1 MPYANNTRLLANG
14 FGINSIDGRP
24 FEKRILLMVF
34 CAPSTRYRLSWC
46 SVTHRELFAQR
57 VRKLRRAA
65 KLSLERAA
73 ERGSITGNFWG
84 DVERSKKVPSL
95 DTIVAMAKGLG
106 VSPSTLL
113 LLEREEDPR
122 EIRKQIDSLL
132 AKATP
137 QQIELLHRIIKTV
150 VEP

>member
-1 MPYANNTRLLANG
+1 M
-14 FGINSIDGRP
+14 
-24 FEKRILLMVF
+24 K
-34 CAPSTRYRLSWC
+34 
-46 SVTHRELFAQR
+46 HREQFAQR
-57 VRKLRRAA
+57 VRKLRKAA
-65 KLSLERAA
+65 KISLEIAA
-73 ERGSITGNFWG
+73 ERGNITGNFWG

-122 EIRKQIDSLL
+122 DIKKHIESLL
-132 AKATP
+132 NKATP
-137 QQIELLHRIIKTV
+137 QQTELLHRIIKAV

>member
-1 MPYANNTRLLANG
+1 
-14 FGINSIDGRP
+14 
-24 FEKRILLMVF
+24 
-34 CAPSTRYRLSWC
+34 
-46 SVTHRELFAQR
+46 
-57 VRKLRRAA
+57 
-65 KLSLERAA
+65 
-73 ERGSITGNFWG
+73 
-84 DVERSKKVPSL
+84 
-95 DTIVAMAKGLG
+95 MAKGLG

-137 QQIELLHRIIKTV
+137 QQVELLHRIIKTV